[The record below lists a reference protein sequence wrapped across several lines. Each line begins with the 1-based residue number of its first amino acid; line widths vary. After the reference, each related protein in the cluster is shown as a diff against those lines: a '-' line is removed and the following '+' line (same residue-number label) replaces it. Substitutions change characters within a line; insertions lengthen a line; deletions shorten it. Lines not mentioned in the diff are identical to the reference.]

1 MRELTDVI
9 EFITPKEMAKELE
22 VAPETLRKYVN
33 LFDKLSETDF
43 FKRDNQNARIYTAE
57 DKTLLKRFIELKEMP
72 SETVESAVQKLVDEK
87 NETVETPSVLEID
100 NPQNDDSEVFQQLA
114 LLQSNMLGEYK
125 SLIDQV
131 LEDNKELKEGMIE
144 LMENQK
150 AQMEELTKKEN
161 DREKKYKEEL
171 ERIQKEKESVKKG
184 FFARMFSK

>member
-1 MRELTDVI
+1 
-9 EFITPKEMAKELE
+9 MAKELE

-33 LFDKLSETDF
+33 LFDKLSEKDF

-57 DKTLLKRFIELKEMP
+57 DKVLLKRFIELKEMP
-72 SETVESAVQKLVDEK
+72 SETVESAVQKLVDES
-87 NETVETPSVLEID
+87 NETIETPSVLEID
-100 NPQNDDSEVFQQLA
+100 SKQNEDSEVFQQLA

-131 LEDNKELKEGMIE
+131 LEDNKELKEGMKE

-150 AQMEELTKKEN
+150 AQMEELAKKES

-171 ERIQKEKESVKKG
+171 ERIQKENEPVKKG
-184 FFARMFSK
+184 FFARMFGK

>member
-1 MRELTDVI
+1 
-9 EFITPKEMAKELE
+9 MAKELE